1 MADEPSTTRLS
12 EPEVDLATIAS
23 VHRLDRYLAEL
34 ASLTEG
40 GVETV
45 VGLLISGNVVVGRTV
60 SEDDMAKEVD
70 QHLLTV
76 IEMNAAA
83 SSDPDSW
90 SQTKSDLAGKH
101 LEGAAERREAR
112 AKMIARHAAEFGDT
126 NPLPTEMPRDLARD
140 VIADHNRVVL
150 TLADASVFP
159 PGTQEPLKVSVMRVD
174 LRQVGAWWIVPTDP
188 ETRSASFS
196 YPGSH

>member
-1 MADEPSTTRLS
+1 MADDASTTRLS
-12 EPEVDLATIAS
+12 EPEVDLAIIAS
-23 VHRLDRYLAEL
+23 VHRVDQYLAEL
-34 ASLTEG
+34 ASLPAG

-60 SEDDMAKEVD
+60 TEDDVAKQVD
-70 QHLLTV
+70 QHILNV
-76 IEMNAAA
+76 IEMQAAD

-90 SQTKSDLAGKH
+90 SRLKSNVAGKH
-101 LEGAAERREAR
+101 LEGAVQRREAR
-112 AKMIARHAAEFGDT
+112 AKMIARHAAEFGDA

-140 VIADHNRVVL
+140 VIVDHNRVVL

-159 PGTQEPLKVSVMRVD
+159 PGIHEPLKVGVMRVD
-174 LRQVGAWWIVPTDP
+174 LRHVGAWWIVPTDP

-196 YPGSH
+196 YPGSR

>member
-1 MADEPSTTRLS
+1 MANEPSTTRLS

-23 VHRLDRYLAEL
+23 VHRLDRYLVEL

-70 QHLLTV
+70 QHLLNV

-90 SQTKSDLAGKH
+90 SQTKSDVAGKH
-101 LEGAAERREAR
+101 LEGAVERRDTR
-112 AKMIARHAAEFGDT
+112 AKMIERHAAEFGDS

-140 VIADHNRVVL
+140 VIADHNRLVL
-150 TLADASVFP
+150 TLSDASVFP

-196 YPGSH
+196 YPGSR